1 MFGLE
6 KKKKEVFEF
15 DLEVELKKNPE
26 KKTELLKEVEGL
38 VTEIKNLLRSGA
50 DTKEFDSYG
59 VLLHGYSAL
68 QKVVTRIQ
76 PKL

>member
-6 KKKKEVFEF
+6 KKKKEIFEF
-15 DLEVELKKNPE
+15 DLEQALKKDPE
-26 KKTELLKEVEGL
+26 KKQKLLKEIEGSIAEL
-38 VTEIKNLLRSGA
+38 KALLRTGS
-50 DTKEFDSYG
+50 DTKDFDNYG

-76 PKL
+76 PQK

>member
-15 DLEVELKKNPE
+15 DLEQELKAHPE
-26 KKTELLKEVEGL
+26 KKKSLLAEIESSIE
-38 VTEIKNLLRSGA
+38 EIKAALRTGSDA
-50 DTKEFDSYG
+50 KDFDNYG

-76 PKL
+76 PKK